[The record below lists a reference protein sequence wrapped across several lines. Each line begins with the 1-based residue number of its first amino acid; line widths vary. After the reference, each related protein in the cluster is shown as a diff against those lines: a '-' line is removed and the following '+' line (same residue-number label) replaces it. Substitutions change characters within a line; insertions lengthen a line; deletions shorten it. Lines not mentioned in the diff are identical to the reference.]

1 MSTQEEFQGCQ
12 GGCCGGACE
21 GCPNAG
27 GCGGCP
33 MSGGCEG
40 CPNAGGCGGCPMSG
54 GCEGCPMSGGC
65 CCGCEGEEGQQQF
78 DGCGETEEQGCG
90 CGCCGCGCEEATEG
104 DLPYQTYG
112 MDEDGY
118 LLLTED
124 GGVKKKIIKEGTG
137 DLPPAGSKVTV
148 SSY

>member
-1 MSTQEEFQGCQ
+1 MSTQEEFQGCL
-12 GGCCGGACE
+12 GGCCGGCPSAGACAGCPNAGACD

-33 MSGGCEG
+33 
-40 CPNAGGCGGCPMSG
+40 NAGGCG
-54 GCEGCPMSGGC
+54 
-65 CCGCEGEEGQQQF
+65 CGCEGEQQQF
-78 DGCGETEEQGCG
+78 DGCGCGGCGGCQETEEQGCG
-90 CGCCGCGCEEATEG
+90 CGCCGCEATEG

-137 DLPPAGSKVTV
+137 DLPPAGSKVTGK
-148 SSY
+148 YILTFQK